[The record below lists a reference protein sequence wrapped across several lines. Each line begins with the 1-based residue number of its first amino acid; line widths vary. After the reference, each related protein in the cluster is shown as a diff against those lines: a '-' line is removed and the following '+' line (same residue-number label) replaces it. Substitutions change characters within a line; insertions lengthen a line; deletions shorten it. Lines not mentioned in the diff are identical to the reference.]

1 MTEPNQTA
9 QELYE
14 INARLERW
22 LAALSLPCADAGLR
36 LRAATPEQLNGL
48 LSELLQVGGRLRQL
62 LSEPDDR
69 IESELTK
76 YRTNVIRLRDLLP
89 AIRCTLLEERSRLET
104 EQERGRSVAQWA
116 LRSRQTF

>member
-22 LAALSLPCADAGLR
+22 LAALSPPCTNTGAR
-36 LRAATPEQLNGL
+36 LRTATPEQLNGL
-48 LSELLQVGGRLRQL
+48 LSDLVQVGGRLRQL
-62 LSEPDDR
+62 LSEPDTR
-69 IESELTK
+69 IEHELTK
-76 YRTNVIRLRDLLP
+76 YRANMIRLRDLLP
-89 AIRCTLLEERSRLET
+89 AIRRTLLEERSRLET